1 VSKRRS
7 QSPRQRKQGQNT
19 SPGPPA
25 ASANVAP
32 VVADMSR
39 QAMSSEA
46 PPPPPPSELDEL
58 DAGWDELLV

>member
-7 QSPRQRKQGQNT
+7 QSPRQRKQGQNAS
-19 SPGPPA
+19 SPPPA

-39 QAMSSEA
+39 QAITSEA
-46 PPPPPPSELDEL
+46 PPTPPSELDEL
-58 DAGWDELLV
+58 EAGWDELLV